1 MRKCRHIFSH
11 MTRKKKKKKSDD
23 ANQEEH
29 RDDAGE
35 EDVLFSLV
43 SSKIALTKRPLSSS
57 SKHDTEW
64 IENAFHSI
72 RIRDDVLTRKECD
85 AIANICATKYRLATS
100 RGPKFGEAWRKN
112 NRAAFV
118 DEKLARMLWDDIG
131 LKTLFIFRRNRRGR
145 RGDDDDD
152 DDDDDEQQ
160 QKQQQQQQQQQQ
172 RAGEDEEEIFHSLN
186 ENFRVYEYT
195 ESHHFGPHVDERVR
209 MKNKRHQ
216 KLVSTHTML
225 LYLAGEENGLKG
237 GKTYFLDNY
246 GNRVASVTPKA
257 GRVCFFRH
265 GEEMCEHEGE
275 EIFAGKKIVL
285 RSDVFK
291 LVDE

>member
-1 MRKCRHIFSH
+1 MRKCLCHIFSH

-43 SSKIALTKRPLSSS
+43 SSKIALTKRPLSS

-145 RGDDDDD
+145 RGDDGDGR
-152 DDDDDEQQ
+152 E
-160 QKQQQQQQQQQQ
+160 K
-172 RAGEDEEEIFHSLN
+172 EESK
-186 ENFRVYEYT
+186 
-195 ESHHFGPHVDERVR
+195 
-209 MKNKRHQ
+209 M
-216 KLVSTHTML
+216 
-225 LYLAGEENGLKG
+225 
-237 GKTYFLDNY
+237 
-246 GNRVASVTPKA
+246 
-257 GRVCFFRH
+257 
-265 GEEMCEHEGE
+265 
-275 EIFAGKKIVL
+275 
-285 RSDVFK
+285 
-291 LVDE
+291 